1 MVKNDLMI
9 QLPTVDLRIE
19 TNGDLGISRLSLES
33 HILQNDFWMWGNGEL
48 LQLKRKFQV
57 KLEIRLR
64 HLLSWPGWKC
74 MNPWR
79 QETLETAM

>member
-33 HILQNDFWMWGNGEL
+33 HILQNDF
-48 LQLKRKFQV
+48 
-57 KLEIRLR
+57 
-64 HLLSWPGWKC
+64 
-74 MNPWR
+74 
-79 QETLETAM
+79 